1 LPIYPDLSQIQI
13 LNGAM
18 NTTYDYKQFAVLYVD
33 DELQTGEN
41 FKDYYSDTFD
51 VKVATSGEEG
61 WTLFKENPDRFAIV
75 MTDQRMPNSSGV
87 ELLEK
92 VRLTRPRA
100 LRILATAY
108 SDLDAAIQAVNSGA
122 IYKYI
127 TKPWDPPTLEI
138 NLKRGMEFFLVQRE
152 RDLLMNE
159 KMFALQRLMMTD
171 RLISLGIFA
180 AGLNHHLRNSLTAVK
195 TFLDLAPS
203 KLKGEML
210 DIAHLRNPDY
220 WHDFYHTV
228 QGQVSKVVSILQ
240 EIQEIPEP
248 PPLPLKDTVQINT
261 VIQTVIDAKKSSFDA
276 KKLKV
281 TSKFATVSDIKGN
294 QAMLNRA
301 IHFLLEDEALNVN
314 SGGNILISTKSFSNT
329 KGIKGVLISV
339 SDDGPDVPASALN
352 CIFDPFF
359 VRRNLPEEYG
369 FNLLTTFFLIYHH
382 GGEIVVKSSEA
393 GGALF
398 EIFIPENPENATTR
412 HDEQEF
418 LQRVFAT
425 EKVWEKILLEI

>member
-1 LPIYPDLSQIQI
+1 
-13 LNGAM
+13 M
-18 NTTYDYKQFAVLYVD
+18 NSTYDYKQFSILYVD
-33 DELQTGEN
+33 DEAQTAAN
-41 FKDYYSDTFD
+41 FQEYFADTFD

-61 WTLFKENPDRFAIV
+61 WRLFSESPSRFAVV

-87 ELLEK
+87 ELLQK
-92 VRLTRPRA
+92 VRASRGRVI
-100 LRILATAY
+100 RMLATAY
-108 SDLDAAIQAVNSGA
+108 SDLDAAIEAVNSGA

-138 NLKRGMEFFLVQRE
+138 TLKRGMEFFLVQRE
-152 RDLLMNE
+152 RDLLLNE

-180 AGLNHHLRNSLTAVK
+180 SGLNHHLRNSLTAVK

-210 DIAHLRNPDY
+210 DIDHLRNPDY

-228 QGQVSKVVSILQ
+228 QEQISRVVTVLQ
-240 EIQEIPEP
+240 DIKEIPEP
-248 PPLPLKDTVQINT
+248 PTLPMVDTVSMNDLLWEALAAKESAFAERKIKVSFQPGKIPT
-261 VIQTVIDAKKSSFDA
+261 VM
-276 KKLKV
+276 
-281 TSKFATVSDIKGN
+281 GN
-294 QAMLNRA
+294 AIMLRQALD
-301 IHFLLEDEALNVN
+301 FVLQDEAINVN
-314 SGGNILISTKSFSNT
+314 PDGKVLLSTKSHANAAGT
-329 KGIKGVLISV
+329 PGVLVSI
-339 SDDGPDVPASALN
+339 SDDGPDIPASALQ

-369 FNLLTTFFLIYHH
+369 LNLLTAFFLVYHH
-382 GGEIVVKSSEA
+382 GGEIVAKSSDT

-398 EIFIPENPENATTR
+398 EIFIPEDPQKVPVR
-412 HDEQEF
+412 LDETEF

-425 EKVWEKILLEI
+425 EKIWEKLLLQN